1 MTDYD
6 AQDRALALARCR
18 AVLRAHPARRE
29 LVELSHENLQLRSE
43 VERQR
48 APRTAAAGES
58 DAGRGV
64 SPQIDT
70 TPSVPI
76 LDGLAEFVEQLHAA
90 QITEIKRRN
99 RAY

>member
-1 MTDYD
+1 MTDHD

-29 LVELSHENLQLRSE
+29 LVELTHESLFLRAQ

-48 APRTAAAGES
+48 APRTAPAGGS

-64 SPQIDT
+64 ARPIDS
-70 TPSVPI
+70 TPSPPL
-76 LDGLAEFVEQLHAA
+76 LDSLSEFVDQLHEAQSAA
-90 QITEIKRRN
+90 IQRSNRN
-99 RAY
+99 A